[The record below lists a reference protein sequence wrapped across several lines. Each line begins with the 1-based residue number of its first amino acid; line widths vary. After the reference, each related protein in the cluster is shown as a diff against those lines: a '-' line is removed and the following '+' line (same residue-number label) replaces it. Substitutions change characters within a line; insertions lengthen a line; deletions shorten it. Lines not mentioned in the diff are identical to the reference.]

1 MIPSLFF
8 VLISISLFRGNSN
21 MDSVIGI
28 ESCSAFDFVLMI
40 LLILFMVCMT
50 ASNIFLIKREHHLK
64 VEHGYQFVD
73 GDLHWTPKLLVQFMI
88 GAVGAGLMAGTVGS
102 GGGVIF
108 NPLLLSFG
116 VSPQVASSSGMYMI
130 MFSTLANSILYTMAG
145 FLDVG
150 YAIWWGSF
158 VILGTAV
165 GLKAVNSLVKKTGRT
180 SYIAVLL
187 TFIIILSAIVI
198 PIFGGLQMME
208 KHDKGENILEFG
220 SYCR

>member
-1 MIPSLFF
+1 
-8 VLISISLFRGNSN
+8 
-21 MDSVIGI
+21 
-28 ESCSAFDFVLMI
+28 
-40 LLILFMVCMT
+40 
-50 ASNIFLIKREHHLK
+50 
-64 VEHGYQFVD
+64 
-73 GDLHWTPKLLVQFMI
+73 
-88 GAVGAGLMAGTVGS
+88 
-102 GGGVIF
+102 
-108 NPLLLSFG
+108 
-116 VSPQVASSSGMYMI
+116 MYMI